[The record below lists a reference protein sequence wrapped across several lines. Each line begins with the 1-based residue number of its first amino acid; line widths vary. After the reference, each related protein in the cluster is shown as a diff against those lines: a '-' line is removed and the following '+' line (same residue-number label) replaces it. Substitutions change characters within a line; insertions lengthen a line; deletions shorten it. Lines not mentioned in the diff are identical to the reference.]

1 MHDKSNLDQI
11 KIHYIIGLGR
21 SGTTLLLNELGK
33 SVQVISNPESLF
45 ILDFLYVQDPKKMMS
60 SKEVDS
66 FLEQIFSLRTGRFV
80 NLDMWKIDRNQLNEA
95 IKKMH
100 FVRFIDLIKL
110 INLYSTF
117 GLKTSEPLFI
127 LDKNP
132 PYTLHVE
139 QLNKLDDGSKF
150 IGIYRSYLDNVISRN
165 KYKLDAF
172 NHPYYHA
179 LTWCRYNEELLKCH
193 AKFEDSIQLIKY
205 EEFVKN
211 PDFYLSKARIFLGI
225 PNELRTT
232 KDSTLNELLKTL
244 DSEKE
249 KQQFLEMHGKT
260 FNSIDDESIGKKNV
274 PFSLNQINC
283 IHAICSETSIKLGYE
298 PVLFQKPQLNVRLQI
313 RWFKLLVYFVERKHF
328 LFYKSSHQTRKWFK
342 YFLKPWTIFIQ

>member
-1 MHDKSNLDQI
+1 MCNKTNLDQI
-11 KIHYIIGLGR
+11 KIHFIIGLGR
-21 SGTTLLLNELGK
+21 SGTTLLINELGK

-45 ILDFLYVQDPKKMMS
+45 ILDFLYVQDPQKRMS

-80 NLDMWKIDRNQLNEA
+80 NLEMWKIDRNQLNEA
-95 IKKMH
+95 IKKMQ

-110 INLYSTF
+110 INFYSTF

-172 NHPYYHA
+172 NHPYFHA
-179 LTWCRYNEELLKCH
+179 LTWCRYNEELLKCS
-193 AKFEDSIQLIKY
+193 AKFENKIQLIKY

-211 PDFYLSKARIFLGI
+211 PDFYLSKARIFFGI
-225 PNELRTT
+225 PDEPRTAQ
-232 KDSTLNELLKTL
+232 DSTLNELLKNL
-244 DSEKE
+244 DSEDE

-260 FNSIDDESIGKKNV
+260 FKPIDNKSIDKKNI
-274 PFSLNQINC
+274 PFSLDQING
-283 IHAICSETSIKLGYE
+283 IHAICSQTSIKLGYE
-298 PVLFQKPQLNVRLQI
+298 PVVFKKPHLFVQLQI
-313 RWFKLLVYFVERKHF
+313 LFFRLLFYLVERKHF
-328 LFYKSSHQTRKWFK
+328 LFYRSSHLTRKWIK
-342 YFLKPWTIFIQ
+342 YLLKPWTVFIQ